1 MSDVDLLKKIKKS
14 GFSNKEIK
22 TLIKQSEIRKV
33 SLQSVLYELY
43 FAFPKLVKMH
53 IILLVV
59 IMSIIGINYTDI
71 ALDEIIALGIAYLL
85 GCMIIQRSSP
95 VKLSYKVYRYINKN
109 KLNEV

>member
-1 MSDVDLLKKIKKS
+1 
-14 GFSNKEIK
+14 
-22 TLIKQSEIRKV
+22 
-33 SLQSVLYELY
+33 
-43 FAFPKLVKMH
+43 MH

-95 VKLSYKVYRYINKN
+95 VKLSYKVYGYINEN
-109 KLNEV
+109 KF

>member
-1 MSDVDLLKKIKKS
+1 MNDADLLKKIKKN

-33 SLQSVLYELY
+33 SLKSVLYELS

-53 IILLVV
+53 IVLLVV
-59 IMSIIGINYTDI
+59 IMSIIGINYADI

-85 GCMIIQRSSP
+85 GCMIIQRFSP

-109 KLNEV
+109 KF